1 MRNTN
6 LYKTRRDQASPRFR
20 TSAPIV
26 VERGSQYYSQH
37 LVTLARRMAHFG
49 GVPISMVLYVLF
61 EYENQSVEWDY
72 AVSRRFHL
80 AALPIQKICG
90 VKYSLEEEKSGY
102 LGG

>member
-1 MRNTN
+1 
-6 LYKTRRDQASPRFR
+6 
-20 TSAPIV
+20 
-26 VERGSQYYSQH
+26 
-37 LVTLARRMAHFG
+37 
-49 GVPISMVLYVLF
+49 MVLYVLF
-61 EYENQSVEWDY
+61 EYENPSVEWDY